1 MDGGGPETSCMSD
14 RVFIDTNVFVYLF
27 DADEPKKQDV
37 ARNLLDR
44 TAKEATIVA
53 STQVL
58 QEFYVSVT
66 RKLARPLPPDDAVAA
81 TRGIA
86 GFHVTQVDPS
96 MVFSAITLHRKES
109 ISFWDALIVRAALES
124 GCELLLS
131 EDLQHGRRFGNLT
144 VGNPFL
150 EESA

>member
-1 MDGGGPETSCMSD
+1 MSD

-27 DADEPKKQDV
+27 DSDEPAKQQV

-44 TAKEATIVA
+44 IASEATIVA

-86 GFHVTQVDPS
+86 AYHVAQVDPS
-96 MVFSAITLHRKES
+96 MVFAAITLHQKETL
-109 ISFWDALIVRAALES
+109 SFWDALIVRAALQS

-131 EDLQHGRRFGNLT
+131 EDLQHGRRFGELT
-144 VGNPFL
+144 VDNPFL
-150 EESA
+150 AEDAK

>member
-1 MDGGGPETSCMSD
+1 MSD

-27 DADEPKKQDV
+27 DSDEPAKQDA

-44 TAKEATIVA
+44 LAKEATMVA

-66 RKLARPLPPDDAVAA
+66 RKLARPLSPEDAVAA

-86 GFHVTQVDPS
+86 TYHVTQVDPS
-96 MVFSAITLHRKES
+96 MVFSAVTLHQKER

-124 GCELLLS
+124 DCELLLS
-131 EDLQHGRRFGNLT
+131 EDLQHGRRFGKLT
-144 VGNPFL
+144 VDNPFL
-150 EESA
+150 EAGASETEHTK